1 MAVIQFE
8 MSKRTC
14 FNDAQLTVVDG
25 CTILYKHEEVLH
37 RDTTQWQTEYDIQGY
52 KSVMF
57 VYF

>member
-1 MAVIQFE
+1 MRNRHNSEVLCIMAVIQFE

-37 RDTTQWQTEYDIQGY
+37 RDTTQ
-52 KSVMF
+52 
-57 VYF
+57 